1 VARRWLFALTL
12 LAGLPWA
19 SLGVARAA
27 EDPNADPLAQYI
39 ALIDHVRADLT
50 SSLESYRVGDATKAL
65 QLARSAYLDSF
76 ELVEFPLRDRDPDLT
91 LEMEDA
97 FAVLRTNIRA
107 GLPVDQITDNVS
119 RLQNG
124 MDDVERTLSLEGY
137 APLVVATT
145 SFVIIV
151 RGGTEVLLLVSSIFA
166 YLASSRA
173 TRQGRAVLWGMAAA
187 GVATIATWFALDT
200 IIRIAPVRPAI
211 VQALPALIAVI
222 VLVAFSAWLLSRLDQ
237 RRYLEFMSAKVFT
250 ALATGSTVA
259 LVQLGFTAVYRP
271 GIEAVAF
278 YQGLLAYTRGLEGWL
293 VVGAVA
299 GAVAVGA
306 IALAMF
312 RLGRRVPLTAFLGVS
327 VVIVMAISVAFLG
340 NAVRSLQEGYVV
352 GITNLTGSLPRLP
365 IYLAQATG
373 YHPTLETIVAQ
384 LLLIAAYVV
393 AAGWVFAVA
402 RRRSRRIPRLAE
414 ASTTP

>member
-1 VARRWLFALTL
+1 
-12 LAGLPWA
+12 
-19 SLGVARAA
+19 
-27 EDPNADPLAQYI
+27 
-39 ALIDHVRADLT
+39 
-50 SSLESYRVGDATKAL
+50 
-65 QLARSAYLDSF
+65 
-76 ELVEFPLRDRDPDLT
+76 
-91 LEMEDA
+91 
-97 FAVLRTNIRA
+97 
-107 GLPVDQITDNVS
+107 
-119 RLQNG
+119 
-124 MDDVERTLSLEGY
+124 
-137 APLVVATT
+137 
-145 SFVIIV
+145 
-151 RGGTEVLLLVSSIFA
+151 
-166 YLASSRA
+166 
-173 TRQGRAVLWGMAAA
+173 MAAA
-187 GVATIATWFALDT
+187 AGATIATWFALDT

-211 VQALPALIAVI
+211 VQALPALIAVV

-259 LVQLGFTAVYRP
+259 LVLLGFTAVYRP
-271 GIEAVAF
+271 GFEAVAF

-293 VVGAVA
+293 VVGAAA
-299 GAVAVGA
+299 GAVAVAG

-312 RLGRRVPLTAFLGVS
+312 RLGRRVPLTAFLGIS

-340 NAVRSLQEGYVV
+340 NAVRSLQEGYIV

-384 LLLIAAYVV
+384 LVLVGGYVV
-393 AAGWVFAVA
+393 AAAWAFALA